1 MNKKS
6 LLLIV
11 LLIGTFLLTL
21 KSFAQLPAPQNDSKN
36 PKPASASVYNLG
48 LKSYEQGDITS
59 AITFFKRAIDIDPDF
74 VDAYFNLGAI
84 YKKQKSYYNA
94 TQAFQKVVDLSP
106 EDSEAV
112 FELASCYLED
122 KKYEK
127 AKQYFSL
134 IPSDY
139 AKYNDA
145 MQNIEKANK
154 YMTIDSA
161 VASGDKEIIQAPE
174 TQAQLLVDKL
184 GKSIQI
190 PENVNESTKQKPTE
204 STTSKTSH
212 EELLAKT
219 ITKPPGET
227 TNSPNVRTITANFNG
242 PAGIV
247 KDSRNNFYIVNFIK
261 SRIDR
266 LMPDGKREVF
276 IEKLGLDGPIG
287 LTIDDEDN
295 LYVANYS
302 GDSIVKISPN
312 KTISIL
318 ADKIAKPYYLYLDQ
332 KTNKLY
338 ATLQGN
344 DSLVEIDTR
353 NANEPITS
361 R

>member
-6 LLLIV
+6 LLLTI
-11 LLIGTFLLTL
+11 LLIGTFLLSS
-21 KSFAQLPAPQNDSKN
+21 KVFAQSPNPQNDSKN

-48 LKSYEQGDITS
+48 LKSYEQGDTTS

-94 TQAFQKVVDLSP
+94 IQAFQKVVDLSP
-106 EDSEAV
+106 EDNEAV

-127 AKQYFSL
+127 AKQYFSS
-134 IPSDY
+134 IPPDY
-139 AKYNDA
+139 SKYNDA
-145 MQNIEKANK
+145 KQNIEKANK
-154 YMTIDSA
+154 YMTIDNA

-174 TQAQLLVDKL
+174 TQAQLLADQL
-184 GKSIQI
+184 GKSVQS
-190 PENVNESTKQKPTE
+190 PEEISESTKQKPAE
-204 STTSKTSH
+204 STGNKGSH

-219 ITKPPGET
+219 ITKPPGEAIGS
-227 TNSPNVRTITANFNG
+227 NIRTITGNFNG
-242 PAGIV
+242 PAGIA
-247 KDSRNNFYIVNFIK
+247 KDSKNNLYIVNFIK
-261 SRIDR
+261 NRIDK
-266 LMPDGKREVF
+266 LIPGGKREVF

-287 LTIDDEDN
+287 LTIDDQDN
-295 LYVANYS
+295 LYVANYT
-302 GDSIVKISPN
+302 GDSIVKISPD

-318 ADKIAKPYYLYLDQ
+318 VDKVTKPYYLYLDP

-353 NANEPITS
+353 NSNEPITS